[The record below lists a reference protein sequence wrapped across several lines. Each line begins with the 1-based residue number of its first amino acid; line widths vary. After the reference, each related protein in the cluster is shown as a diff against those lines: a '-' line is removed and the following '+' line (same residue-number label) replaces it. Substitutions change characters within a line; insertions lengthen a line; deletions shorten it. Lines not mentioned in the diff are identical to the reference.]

1 MSDHQTE
8 DNTEAKKRLYIGNL
22 AKNVTTE
29 DLIQLFGLGK
39 TAYLQ
44 SACQCELKTKASGE
58 SQGFAFVTVPAHFAE
73 SLLKLNAIEFYGQQL
88 VIEESKTDGAG
99 KKKSSPQKKGG
110 KGGKG
115 KGGQRGGQGRWR
127 KRNYN
132 KYEKPEI
139 PEDQKF
145 PIIDGGANLT
155 NPKFHHN
162 KEHVFQRARE
172 AGVTKIVVTGL
183 KLNGCK
189 SAENMSETFDNT
201 FAAVGIH
208 PHFVK
213 DDWNEAAKE
222 AITTL
227 VKSKKVVAIGE
238 VGLDYCKN
246 YSEKEAMKEA
256 FESQVKIAVEN
267 NKPLLVHDRDASAD
281 IIATLSK
288 HKIVQP
294 VVIYCMTGA
303 VEQIK
308 QYVSRG
314 YYIGVTGFMCK
325 EPYGKHVRDAIT
337 NKDLPLNKIIVHS
350 DAPYMVPNKPL
361 EEQDEVTKALLNLCF
376 NSNEPM
382 TLNITV
388 RAIAACLSM
397 PAKTVAEQLVK
408 NAEAVYKFPKC

>member
-1 MSDHQTE
+1 
-8 DNTEAKKRLYIGNL
+8 
-22 AKNVTTE
+22 
-29 DLIQLFGLGK
+29 
-39 TAYLQ
+39 
-44 SACQCELKTKASGE
+44 LKTKASGE

-88 VIEESKTDGAG
+88 VIEESKTDG
-99 KKKSSPQKKGG
+99 KKKSPQKKGG
-110 KGGKG
+110 KGGQGKG
-115 KGGQRGGQGRWR
+115 KGGQRGGGRWKR
-127 KRNYN
+127 KNYN
-132 KYEKPEI
+132 KYETPNI

-145 PIIDGGANLT
+145 DIIDGGANLT

-162 KEHVFQRARE
+162 KDLVFRRARE

-189 SAENMSETFDNT
+189 SAENMSVAYSNT

-213 DDWNEAAKE
+213 DDWMPDKDAACDE
-222 AITTL
+222 ISTL
-227 VKSKKVVAIGE
+227 AKAKGVVAIGE
-238 VGLDYCKN
+238 IGLDYCKC

-267 NKPLLVHDRDASAD
+267 NKTLLVHDREASAD

-308 QYVSRG
+308 DYVSRG
-314 YYIGVTGFMCK
+314 YYIGITGFMCK
-325 EPYGKHVRDAIT
+325 EPYGKHIREAIT

-376 NSNEPM
+376 NANEPM

-388 RAIAACLSM
+388 REIATCLAM
-397 PAKTVAEQLVK
+397 PAKSVADQLVT
-408 NAEAVYKFPKC
+408 NAELVYKFPKC